1 MSYKPIHNFRKDLV
15 TSVLFVDIISSCY
28 FTVFTL
34 FYTFC
39 CCFSAN
45 LGSRFTSLPFVLIR
59 CIACY
64 KHTRM
69 SKMHRTTTLFTC
81 SVFGLF
87 LGLSALLQII
97 WLSLSW
103 RLLSCCLLLDV
114 LLARKSLLHLFFI
127 FIIFGTLTLAYDLD
141 HTLHLTGSFLT
152 TFQLSLLF

>member
-1 MSYKPIHNFRKDLV
+1 MLYKPIHNFRKGLV

-28 FTVFTL
+28 FILFTL

-45 LGSRFTSLPFVLIR
+45 PGSRFTYLPFVLIR

-87 LGLSALLQII
+87 LGLSALLS
-97 WLSLSW
+97 SLV
-103 RLLSCCLLLDV
+103 LTFLEALV
-114 LLARKSLLHLFFI
+114 LLPTFGCLARSRVSSASFLHLHH
-127 FIIFGTLTLAYDLD
+127 LTLAYDLY

-152 TFQLSLLF
+152 AFQLSLLF